1 MYLPR
6 FVLNLLRG
14 EVYLNVEIHL
24 QDPEPHWLR
33 PLDPDD
39 H

>member
-14 EVYLNVEIHL
+14 EEYLNVEVQL
-24 QDPEPHWLR
+24 QDPELHWASL
-33 PLDPDD
+33 PWISD
-39 H
+39 